1 MQNNEIL
8 ELSTSAWREKVY
20 IETIDYNIRFP
31 KIYSTYSINKV
42 FNSAIINEN
51 INFILY
57 NMVAN
62 KILKNVLYD
71 IYDINYIVTF
81 PISIIE
87 KKEKLNRLFEIIDNE
102 MVKNNIVINIK
113 YSDYKNNKELF
124 NEYIS
129 LGYNLS
135 LELDDSFE
143 YTENNL
149 IWLSIFKYVLG
160 NSELIPQDK
169 LIER

>member
-1 MQNNEIL
+1 M
-8 ELSTSAWREKVY
+8 K
-20 IETIDYNIRFP
+20 
-31 KIYSTYSINKV
+31 
-42 FNSAIINEN
+42 
-51 INFILY
+51 
-57 NMVAN
+57 
-62 KILKNVLYD
+62 LKN
-71 IYDINYIVTF
+71 
-81 PISIIE
+81 
-87 KKEKLNRLFEIIDNE
+87 
-102 MVKNNIVINIK
+102 
-113 YSDYKNNKELF
+113 
-124 NEYIS
+124 IS

>member
-1 MQNNEIL
+1 M
-8 ELSTSAWREKVY
+8 
-20 IETIDYNIRFP
+20 
-31 KIYSTYSINKV
+31 
-42 FNSAIINEN
+42 
-51 INFILY
+51 
-57 NMVAN
+57 
-62 KILKNVLYD
+62 
-71 IYDINYIVTF
+71 
-81 PISIIE
+81 
-87 KKEKLNRLFEIIDNE
+87 
-102 MVKNNIVINIK
+102 
-113 YSDYKNNKELF
+113 KELF

>member
-1 MQNNEIL
+1 
-8 ELSTSAWREKVY
+8 
-20 IETIDYNIRFP
+20 
-31 KIYSTYSINKV
+31 
-42 FNSAIINEN
+42 
-51 INFILY
+51 
-57 NMVAN
+57 MVAN

>member
-1 MQNNEIL
+1 MKDKCFKVRVPA
-8 ELSTSAWREKVY
+8 TSA
-20 IETIDYNIRFP
+20 
-31 KIYSTYSINKV
+31 
-42 FNSAIINEN
+42 
-51 INFILY
+51 
-57 NMVAN
+57 NMGPGFDSLGIA
-62 KILKNVLYD
+62 
-71 IYDINYIVTF
+71 F
-81 PISIIE
+81 Q
-87 KKEKLNRLFEIIDNE
+87 
-102 MVKNNIVINIK
+102 
-113 YSDYKNNKELF
+113 LF